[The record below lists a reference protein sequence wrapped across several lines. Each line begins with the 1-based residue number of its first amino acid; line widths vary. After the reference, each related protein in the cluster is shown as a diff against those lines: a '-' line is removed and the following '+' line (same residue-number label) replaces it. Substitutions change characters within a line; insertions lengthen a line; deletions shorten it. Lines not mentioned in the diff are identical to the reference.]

1 MEHVVCLILVLMSH
15 FYAFITTIGKVA
27 GGEHFTKS
35 ATPQQV
41 AQVSHF
47 HTFYFRE
54 YQLDFFSF
62 NGDGFGQLPGKTART
77 HQYAKVANYQ
87 GQPFV
92 VGGSES
98 GNKYS
103 QGLHRVSLSVIYRR

>member
-1 MEHVVCLILVLMSH
+1 MELVACLIMESMSH

-27 GGEHFTKS
+27 GGKHSITTASRSLRHFKNQS
-35 ATPQQV
+35 
-41 AQVSHF
+41 
-47 HTFYFRE
+47 E
-54 YQLDFFSF
+54 YRTSTHYRVNSTFFSF

-103 QGLHRVSLSVIYRR
+103 

>member
-1 MEHVVCLILVLMSH
+1 MRVGKINSIL
-15 FYAFITTIGKVA
+15 
-27 GGEHFTKS
+27 
-35 ATPQQV
+35 
-41 AQVSHF
+41 
-47 HTFYFRE
+47 
-54 YQLDFFSF
+54 SF

-103 QGLHRVSLSVIYRR
+103 KVSKESTEYIIF

>member
-1 MEHVVCLILVLMSH
+1 MVEFEPISRHCTSLELLEI
-15 FYAFITTIGKVA
+15 YCN
-27 GGEHFTKS
+27 
-35 ATPQQV
+35 
-41 AQVSHF
+41 
-47 HTFYFRE
+47 
-54 YQLDFFSF
+54 FSF

-98 GNKYS
+98 GNKY
-103 QGLHRVSLSVIYRR
+103 RKVSTKNIIFGRIGGIRLE

>member
-1 MEHVVCLILVLMSH
+1 MIASVPQEKYLFFFRFQGVALCVSKIISIL
-15 FYAFITTIGKVA
+15 
-27 GGEHFTKS
+27 
-35 ATPQQV
+35 
-41 AQVSHF
+41 
-47 HTFYFRE
+47 
-54 YQLDFFSF
+54 SF

-103 QGLHRVSLSVIYRR
+103 KVSKELTVYSILNI

>member
-1 MEHVVCLILVLMSH
+1 MLLLQRLERLL
-15 FYAFITTIGKVA
+15 
-27 GGEHFTKS
+27 E
-35 ATPQQV
+35 
-41 AQVSHF
+41 VSHPWKVRHLNKPLKCRTF
-47 HTFYFRE
+47 MRSTFYSRK
-54 YQLDFFSF
+54 YQLDFLSF

-103 QGLHRVSLSVIYRR
+103 